1 MGLADGCPN
10 GLVEGTR
17 VTGASEVGVSSDIG
31 AWLVGLFGAGPP
43 EFVGAWLV
51 GISVVGPDGD
61 AKGSGDG
68 LAVTTLI
75 LGKSDVD
82 PGLEVTRL

>member
-43 EFVGAWLV
+43 EV
-51 GISVVGPDGD
+51 
-61 AKGSGDG
+61 GSGVASLVAAG
-68 LAVTTLI
+68 VGFNVTGDS
-75 LGKSDVD
+75 LGFSV
-82 PGLEVTRL
+82 GCVTERCVRKPFS